1 VSFGVSGVATDLL
14 GDHAF
19 RILPLSD
26 LDAAELVRT
35 VRAAPLLFGYR
46 GTEPVDVAA
55 LEQLLLRVGRLADD
69 LPEVAELEL
78 NPVIVAPS
86 GTSVLR
92 ATARIAVP
100 TARLDAGPRRMR

>member
-1 VSFGVSGVATDLL
+1 MSFGVSGVATDLL